1 MPPIEWEQ
9 VKDQYGF
16 VDFGAVYKLC
26 LDAGFLSC
34 ASYAVIVFM
43 ETLDD
48 LEQLAQD
55 WPRIKKEIALLK
67 QQNTDLKEA
76 LIQVAILSR
85 TLYMVLAK
93 NRLSNEC
100 YDLDIRIIKLLDDL
114 HRRLDIPKP

>member
-1 MPPIEWEQ
+1 
-9 VKDQYGF
+9 
-16 VDFGAVYKLC
+16 
-26 LDAGFLSC
+26 
-34 ASYAVIVFM
+34 M

-48 LEQLAQD
+48 LEQLGQD